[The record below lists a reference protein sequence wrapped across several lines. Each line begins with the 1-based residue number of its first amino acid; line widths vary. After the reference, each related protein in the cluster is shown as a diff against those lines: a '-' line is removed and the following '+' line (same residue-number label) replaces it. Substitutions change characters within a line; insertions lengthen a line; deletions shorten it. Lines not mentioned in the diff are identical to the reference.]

1 MHQTELKRRDE
12 ERRLTDLD
20 NLNDREEFCIIL
32 IGVNILLLLGAK
44 AKHSHFT
51 ALLRLFDCRFFVV
64 YHLVFCDFQARVSL
78 TKHAK
83 NVSRLSLDVFRCLSP
98 TFTIFWISE
107 PTTGYTSNGSK
118 AVLGWA

>member
-20 NLNDREEFCIIL
+20 NLNDREEFGTIL

-51 ALLRLFDCRFFVV
+51 ALLRLFDCRF
-64 YHLVFCDFQARVSL
+64 
-78 TKHAK
+78 
-83 NVSRLSLDVFRCLSP
+83 LSFITSFSVTFKPVFR
-98 TFTIFWISE
+98 
-107 PTTGYTSNGSK
+107 
-118 AVLGWA
+118 